1 MEIVY
6 WILGRSSPSSRRCAS
21 PNMVT
26 VLLVPAAGAGW
37 RSLGWFGL
45 ASVLATLATFCDI
58 VDGLLARKTACRR
71 RRAG

>member
-1 MEIVY
+1 
-6 WILGRSSPSSRRCAS
+6 
-21 PNMVT
+21 MVT